1 MPPALRWPSL
11 GEGSTRKSEN
21 SIQCGRWFRV
31 STAHSTS
38 CVCRLIGQARRGRRR
53 AVDAQSGR
61 RVPAITKL
69 SQKTSKVLAES
80 SYLSGDLMCRDEI
93 GFYYFVDHADDVLVC
108 SGKNIYPTKWRKC
121 LSAIRLCSRAT
132 VAPLQGDESGQIPV
146 AFIVSKTDAQ
156 VKLPWAGTNKI
167 DRTAPIEHAR
177 ALEAAH
183 ACSQ

>member
-1 MPPALRWPSL
+1 
-11 GEGSTRKSEN
+11 
-21 SIQCGRWFRV
+21 
-31 STAHSTS
+31 
-38 CVCRLIGQARRGRRR
+38 
-53 AVDAQSGR
+53 
-61 RVPAITKL
+61 
-69 SQKTSKVLAES
+69 
-80 SYLSGDLMCRDEI
+80 MCRDEI

-108 SGKNIYPTKWRKC
+108 SGENIYPTKWRKC